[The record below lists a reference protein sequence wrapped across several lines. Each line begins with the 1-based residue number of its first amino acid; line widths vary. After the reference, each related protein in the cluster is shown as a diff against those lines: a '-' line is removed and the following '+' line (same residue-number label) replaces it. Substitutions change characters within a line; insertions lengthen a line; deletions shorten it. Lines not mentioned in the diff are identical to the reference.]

1 MPAATSNSVMGMD
14 CPGRW
19 TAVGARGLA
28 GDTSRNDALRYA
40 GLETARKSGPGR
52 IGHHGEGLPAWWRL
66 APSTRGSRSYWDNWP
81 IATREEKR
89 WLMIDFGIVAGLIV
103 LCLAVGSIVS

>member
-1 MPAATSNSVMGMD
+1 MPAATSDSAIGMD
-14 CPGRW
+14 RPGRW

-28 GDTSRNDALRYA
+28 GDTSRDDALRHA
-40 GLETARKSGPGR
+40 GLGTARKLGPGR
-52 IGHHGEGLPAWWRL
+52 ISRRGEGLPAWWRL
-66 APSTRGSRSYWDNWP
+66 GPSTRGSRSHWDNWP

-89 WLMIDFGIVAGLIV
+89 WLMLDLGIVAGFIM